1 MSYVHRHWIIE
12 RNWFPFPGQ
21 PAIGH
26 PQQSYPAVQPQHV
39 PYNPNPIPNGG
50 YAPPPHQNFVPPP
63 QQNFG
68 HPSYP
73 VQQPGY
79 VPQGGNQ
86 PIINNYYHDQPKTG
100 GGAGS
105 ALQTAAIAG
114 IGGLALYGALKPSE
128 QKTVIIHEGV
138 SSAPPVAPAAAIPAA
153 INQPPPSVE
162 PSTAGVFVTPVAPN
176 AVVPNVPVATLP
188 QDQHQQQPMQPI
200 VQSIHPLAPLSDQS
214 TAVPLAPL
222 PGQSV
227 PVPLAPLPDDRIG
240 VPLAPLPEQITS
252 VPLAPLADQS
262 TVAVQNVTVVA
273 QTTPSATT
281 VPIAITQVQT
291 QSPKVDAAH
300 SPLKSAATSFVI
312 FNMSFYSCVSMVVA
326 KLLLI

>member
-1 MSYVHRHWIIE
+1 M
-12 RNWFPFPGQ
+12 
-21 PAIGH
+21 
-26 PQQSYPAVQPQHV
+26 

-50 YAPPPHQNFVPPP
+50 YAPPPQQNFAPPP
-63 QQNFG
+63 QQNYG
-68 HPSYP
+68 HAPSYP
-73 VQQPGY
+73 VQHPGY

-86 PIINNYYHDQPKTG
+86 PIVNNYYQDPHKTG
-100 GGAGS
+100 GSAGS
-105 ALQTAAIAG
+105 VLQTAAIAG

-162 PSTAGVFVTPVAPN
+162 SSTAGVFVTPVAPN
-176 AVVPNVPVATLP
+176 AIVPNVPVATLP
-188 QDQHQQQPMQPI
+188 QDQHQQQQPIPMQPIQPI

-227 PVPLAPLPDDRIG
+227 SVPLAPLPDDRIG
-240 VPLAPLPEQITS
+240 VPLAPLPEQIAS

-281 VPIAITQVQT
+281 VPIAITQAQT

-300 SPLKSAATSFVI
+300 SPLKSTATSFVI